1 MQDARH
7 HKSLAILTIGT
18 TDRHKAWAQLEP
30 GVLGIASQNAHEA
43 RLNVSLGLETLWKSW
58 LTRAWGLGYCYPEGA

>member
-1 MQDARH
+1 MKSSLSHVKLMKSANMQDARH
-7 HKSLAILTIGT
+7 HKSLAILTIRT

-43 RLNVSLGLETLWKSW
+43 RLNVSPG
-58 LTRAWGLGYCYPEGA
+58 